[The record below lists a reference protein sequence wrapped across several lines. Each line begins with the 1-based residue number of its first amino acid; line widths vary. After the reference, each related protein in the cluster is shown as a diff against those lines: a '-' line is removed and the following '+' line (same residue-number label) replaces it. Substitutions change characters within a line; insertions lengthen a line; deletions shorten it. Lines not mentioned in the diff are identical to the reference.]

1 MDNLEIQKESLE
13 LAKKFGFVSRSV
25 VWDFFSP
32 IGRTARYK
40 HWRLLQKSSFFSPYI
55 LGSGFPEYL
64 ILSQGGRKL
73 MGHDAATEVPTVYL
87 EHDEIV
93 IRFYLHLQQMKVMGQ
108 AWSES
113 ELKRDRAMAI
123 NSLGDGTVGKIPDLL
138 FDMETEKEGL
148 RCALEIERTRK
159 SGMRY
164 QSMRRAYER
173 AALVDLIVFGVADKK
188 IEYAIQKEV
197 SEGGLEFYGKE
208 IGFFDLADFAENKF
222 QAVIRIAG
230 KELSLESFFLSLG
243 RTVLGSADSARHGVR
258 AESEEQK
265 EAA

>member
-1 MDNLEIQKESLE
+1 LVE
-13 LAKKFGFVSRSV
+13 LRDISIG
-25 VWDFFSP
+25 DFFKTS
-32 IGRTARYK
+32 
-40 HWRLLQKSSFFSPYI
+40 LLFSPYI

-64 ILSQGGRKL
+64 ILSQAGRKL

-93 IRFYLHLQQMKVMGQ
+93 IRFYLHLQQMRVTEQ
-108 AWSES
+108 DWSES
-113 ELKRDRAMAI
+113 ELKRDRALAI
-123 NSLGDGTVGKIPDLL
+123 NNLGDGTVGKIPDLL
-138 FDMETEKEGL
+138 FDVRTEKEGL

-173 AALVDLIVFGVADKK
+173 AAHVDLIIFGVADKK
-188 IEYAIQKEV
+188 IEYAIRKEV
-197 SEGGLEFYGKE
+197 SDGGLEFYGKE
-208 IGFFDLADFAENKF
+208 IGFFALADFAENKF
-222 QAVIRIAG
+222 QAVVRIAG

-243 RTVLGSADSARHGVR
+243 RASSNGADFARHGVR
-258 AESEEQK
+258 VEPEDQK